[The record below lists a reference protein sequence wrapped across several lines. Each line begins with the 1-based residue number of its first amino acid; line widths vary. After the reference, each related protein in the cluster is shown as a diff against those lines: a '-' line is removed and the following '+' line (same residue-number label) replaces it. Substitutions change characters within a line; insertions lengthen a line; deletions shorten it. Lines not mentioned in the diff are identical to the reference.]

1 VPKWKT
7 HNEDLRN
14 ARKRKSYHIEGEVE
28 EDDDTE
34 EMPERPIGQKAAKK
48 AARDAKGKSKGS
60 NLDDD
65 GKSSSSAIDVEK
77 LDKFSKIQADL
88 NANRMKVLELQQ
100 KLSTEKLET
109 TRLAHL
115 TAKETTEAKRL
126 EKESKMMHAYNTLI
140 SQDTSSMSDEEKA
153 KRVAAM
159 KCFRKTLFP
168 EMI

>member
-1 VPKWKT
+1 
-7 HNEDLRN
+7 
-14 ARKRKSYHIEGEVE
+14 
-28 EDDDTE
+28 
-34 EMPERPIGQKAAKK
+34 
-48 AARDAKGKSKGS
+48 
-60 NLDDD
+60 
-65 GKSSSSAIDVEK
+65 
-77 LDKFSKIQADL
+77 
-88 NANRMKVLELQQ
+88 MKVLELQH

-140 SQDTSSMSDEEKA
+140 SQDTSSMSNEEKVE
-153 KRVAAM
+153 RVAAM